1 VVQLIERFYDPDDV
15 PAGWLD
21 NGIFID
27 GAPLKDVKLRSLR
40 NQIGYVGQEPVLFNL
55 SIEENIKLGK
65 PDATAAEIEQ
75 ALRSTNSYEF
85 VKEFGK
91 GSYETGL
98 KTNVGQGGGQLSGGQ
113 KQRIALSRAF
123 IKKPKLLIFDEA
135 TSALDKKNEMEVQK
149 AIEDMKKELKS
160 VTTIVIA
167 HRLSTVRQADH
178 IIVLKK
184 GKIAE

>member
-1 VVQLIERFYDPDDV
+1 M
-15 PAGWLD
+15 
-21 NGIFID
+21 
-27 GAPLKDVKLRSLR
+27 
-40 NQIGYVGQEPVLFNL
+40 
-55 SIEENIKLGK
+55 
-65 PDATAAEIEQ
+65 
-75 ALRSTNSYEF
+75 RSTNSYEF

-91 GSYETGL
+91 GNYEAGL

-113 KQRIALSRAF
+113 KQRIALTRAF

-149 AIEDMKKELKS
+149 AIEVMKRDLKS

-167 HRLSTVRQADH
+167 HRLSTVRHADH

-184 GKIAE
+184 GKIAEQGTHDQLLEHRGIYHKLVNDQQNADEEQNKQNAKQLAVVPEEQ